1 MSLYSAMLAGVAGLQ
16 SNSTALAA
24 ISQNIANV
32 NTVGYKTNN
41 ADFETLVTST
51 TGDSTYSA
59 GGVTTTNQ
67 QFVTQQG
74 SMTQTDSPTD
84 LAITGQGM
92 FVTNTQPTSVNANSN
107 VLFTRAG
114 SFTTNSEGY
123 LENAAGLYLMGWP
136 ANSAGT
142 ISTSNSLSSLQP
154 ININALSGAVSP
166 TSTASVTGNLNAA
179 LAESQNAAITN
190 GTYSPTTATDSMTA
204 YDASAATPTGVQPDF
219 TMQIP
224 ISDSL
229 GGQHILQV
237 DFLNASTAANPNQ
250 WDVEVQTVPTS
261 DVPGNG
267 ASVPG
272 QVAYGTATFSSSGQL
287 TGLSLTD
294 SQTGNALNS
303 PSTGVADLNLN
314 WDPSLGL
321 GANAQPVALDLSALT
336 QYSTASSVSGVIT
349 NGTTFGSLSSVSV
362 GQDGTVTATFNN
374 GTSRAIAQIA
384 MATFP
389 NEDGLQSVNGDAYQ
403 ATTASGAY
411 NLTTAGSSGAGTI
424 ASSALEASTVDLSTE
439 FTDLITTQSA
449 YSAASKVITTAD
461 NMTQSLLQIIQG

>member
-32 NTVGYKTNN
+32 NTVGYKSNN
-41 ADFETLVTST
+41 AAFETLVTTS

-59 GGVTTTNQ
+59 GGVTTNNQ

-74 SMTQTDSPTD
+74 SMTQTSSPTD

-92 FVTNTQPTSVNANSN
+92 FVTNTQPTTVNANSQ

-114 SFTTNSEGY
+114 SFTTDKAGY

-136 ANSAGT
+136 ADNQGNIA
-142 ISTSNSLSSLQP
+142 TSNSLSSLTP
-154 ININALSGAVSP
+154 ININALSGAVSE
-166 TSTASVTGNLNAA
+166 TSSASVTGNVNATQT
-179 LAESQNAAITN
+179 ESAAATAAAASPPGAGAYN
-190 GTYSPTTATDSMTA
+190 PTTNSMTA
-204 YDASAATPTGVQPDF
+204 YSASSGTGVAPDF
-219 TMQIP
+219 TIQIP
-224 ISDSL
+224 VSDSL

-237 DFLNASTAANPNQ
+237 DFLKTSTPNT

-261 DVPGNG
+261 DAPGAG
-267 ASVPG
+267 TAPQG
-272 QVAYGTATFSSSGQL
+272 QIAYGTATFNSTGGL
-287 TGLSLTD
+287 TGLNLTD
-294 SQTGNALNS
+294 STTGTSTTSSGTQALNI
-303 PSTGVADLNLN
+303 N
-314 WDPSLGL
+314 WNTSLGL
-321 GANAQPVALDLSALT
+321 NSTSQSINLDLTGLT
-336 QYSTASSVSGVIT
+336 QYASNSSVTGVVT

-362 GQDGTVTATFNN
+362 GGDGTVTATFNN
-374 GTSRAIAQIA
+374 GTSRAIAKIA

-389 NEDGLQSVNGDAYQ
+389 NENGLLAVNGDAYQ

-411 NLTTAGSSGAGTI
+411 NLTTAGEGGAGKI

-439 FTDLITTQSA
+439 FTSLITTQSA

-461 NMTQSLLQIIQG
+461 NMTQALLAIIQG